1 MQGGSMKI
9 ALVTGANKGIGKEI
23 AKGLIARGVTVY
35 MGARDETRG
44 TQAAKELG
52 GKFLHLDVTSPES
65 IAKAAAS
72 LPALD
77 ILVNNAGQS
86 SDTGMSIQD
95 VTPETL
101 RKTFDTNYFGVI
113 AVTKA
118 MLPLLRKSQHKAI
131 VNVSSAL
138 GSLALFQN
146 SEWAYSGI
154 TPYAYNSSKTALNMF
169 TVLLAKELRSEGFRI
184 NAVNPG
190 YVATD
195 LNNNQGPGTPADGAR
210 IAIQAALLGPD
221 GPTGSFM
228 TWEGTL
234 PW

>member
-1 MQGGSMKI
+1 MKT
-9 ALVTGANKGIGKEI
+9 ALVTGGNKGIGREI
-23 AKGLIARGVTVY
+23 AKGLIARGITVY
-35 MGARDETRG
+35 IGARDEARG
-44 TQAAKELG
+44 KKTAQELG
-52 GKFLHLDVTSPES
+52 AKFLQIDVTSPES

-77 ILVNNAGQS
+77 ILVNNAGVS
-86 SDTGMSIQD
+86 TDAGMLLKD
-95 VTPETL
+95 VTPDIL

-113 AVTKA
+113 AVTQA
-118 MLPLLRKSQHKAI
+118 MLPLLRKSTHKTI
-131 VNVSSAL
+131 VNVSSGL
-138 GSLALFQN
+138 GSISLFQN
-146 SEWAYSGI
+146 SESGFSGV

-169 TVLLAKELRSEGFRI
+169 TVLLAKELREEGFRV

-195 LNNNQGPGTPADGAR
+195 LNQHQGPGTAEDGAR

-228 TWEGTL
+228 TWGGTL